1 LVGFKPKV
9 VEDKPDKPQIGVGEL
24 KWDRTKCGTGISFEN
39 NMSLVFLKEQA
50 YVFRSVTTTF
60 GFTSGVHY
68 WEIVADS
75 RTENELKIG
84 VSTSNNFDFNTAF
97 CDHSFGWAFYGIFLL
112 NLGLGQLR
120 HHSNASGPQYGK
132 RFKKEGTLGVYL
144 NMNKGTLAL
153 SLNGESMGVAFT
165 DAGLTKGPIYP
176 TVSLLHC
183 AGCLIKGEL
192 PIPPMFQNM

>member
-1 LVGFKPKV
+1 
-9 VEDKPDKPQIGVGEL
+9 
-24 KWDRTKCGTGISFEN
+24 
-39 NMSLVFLKEQA
+39 
-50 YVFRSVTTTF
+50 
-60 GFTSGVHY
+60 
-68 WEIVADS
+68 
-75 RTENELKIG
+75 LKIG

-97 CDHSFGWAFYGIFLL
+97 CDHSFGWAFYGNFFI
-112 NLGLGQLR
+112 NSGLGQLR

-144 NMNKGTLAL
+144 NMNKGTLAF

-183 AGCLIKGEL
+183 AGCIIKGEL
-192 PIPPMFQNM
+192 AIPPMFQNM